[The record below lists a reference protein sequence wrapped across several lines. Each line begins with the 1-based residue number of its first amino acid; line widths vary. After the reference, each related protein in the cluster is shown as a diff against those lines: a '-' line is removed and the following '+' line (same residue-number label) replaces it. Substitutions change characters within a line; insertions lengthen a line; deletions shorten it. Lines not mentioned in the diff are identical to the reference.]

1 MLVKPRE
8 LIDREVE
15 WRALARFV
23 DRGQRLAVVYGPR
36 RVGKSFLLDA
46 LCRAAGGLRYQAIT
60 GTPAAQ
66 LDDFGRALGEW
77 IGAGPLQLSGWGD
90 AFDRLGRLDRAAV
103 VVIDELPY
111 LTETSGE
118 LTGVLQR
125 YVDASTGPPLL
136 LAGSSL
142 STMADLVSPQAPL
155 YGRSAAIVVPAPF
168 TGRDLAELWHLDDG
182 AAALWVDAAV
192 GGLPGYRPLL
202 APPSGDLDHWMA
214 DEVLAPA
221 SPLLDAAEA
230 ALADTA
236 PQLNRGVY
244 RTILAAIAAGNRS
257 FSTIARVAGQPT
269 GSLTR
274 PLAAL
279 ERAGLVVRVP
289 DVLRARRD
297 TYDLADPHL
306 RTWLAV
312 ISPHRSALQAGR
324 GEEVWSGVRE
334 TTWRT
339 QVLGP
344 RWEAVARRHVAGS
357 ASALGPVDTV
367 GMTTVADRTLRRSHE
382 VDLVAVRGG
391 AVVAVGEAK
400 LRTLGR
406 GDLDRLR
413 RIRDLLGAPEARLVL
428 ASAEGVD
435 PEAAGQEDVVTVL
448 PADVYV

>member
-1 MLVKPRE
+1 
-8 LIDREVE
+8 
-15 WRALARFV
+15 
-23 DRGQRLAVVYGPR
+23 
-36 RVGKSFLLDA
+36 
-46 LCRAAGGLRYQAIT
+46 
-60 GTPAAQ
+60 
-66 LDDFGRALGEW
+66 
-77 IGAGPLQLSGWGD
+77 
-90 AFDRLGRLDRAAV
+90 
-103 VVIDELPY
+103 
-111 LTETSGE
+111 
-118 LTGVLQR
+118 
-125 YVDASTGPPLL
+125 
-136 LAGSSL
+136 
-142 STMADLVSPQAPL
+142 
-155 YGRSAAIVVPAPF
+155 
-168 TGRDLAELWHLDDG
+168 
-182 AAALWVDAAV
+182 
-192 GGLPGYRPLL
+192 
-202 APPSGDLDHWMA
+202 
-214 DEVLAPA
+214 
-221 SPLLDAAEA
+221 
-230 ALADTA
+230 
-236 PQLNRGVY
+236 VY

-357 ASALGPVDTV
+357 GSALGPVDTV
-367 GMTTVADRTLRRSHE
+367 GMTTVADRTRRRSHE